1 MKLQTAS
8 RIAIYAILELAR
20 DPTRQLSAAEIGETY
35 GVSVHHLAKVL
46 NTLVRAGLVRSVRGA
61 GGGYLFAGNVK
72 RTTLFDV
79 ISLFEPDK
87 VTERGSRR
95 EDKTPIGM
103 ALQAIFDEI
112 DDISGAT
119 LNSVTLA
126 TMIKLIEQ
134 GRYGMVPEPISQT
147 A

>member
-8 RIAIYAILELAR
+8 RIAIYAVLELAR

-72 RTTLFDV
+72 RTTLFDI
-79 ISLFEPDK
+79 ISLFEP
-87 VTERGSRR
+87 VRSAERGTRR
-95 EDKTPIGM
+95 EDRTPIGM

-112 DDISGAT
+112 DDISRAT

-134 GRYGMVPEPISQT
+134 GRYGMMPEPVGQT